1 MSKLKIRV
9 TDKTELNQSSELIKL
24 KTIVSQIR

>member
-1 MSKLKIRV
+1 MGKLKIRV
-9 TDKTELNQSSELIKL
+9 MDETELNQLSELIKL